1 MIRKLLT
8 EMGGRTWLLAVGFSV
23 VAMTTATALI
33 FRAEFD
39 PSHWL
44 SALKT
49 CGILCGAVMGKR
61 AIEESSKAFG
71 KNGGNGSA

>member
-8 EMGGRTWLLAVGFSV
+8 EMGGRTWLLAVGFSM

-39 PSHWL
+39 SSDWL

-49 CGILCGAVMGKR
+49 CGILCAVVMGKR
-61 AIEESSKAFG
+61 AVEEASKAFG
-71 KNGGNGSA
+71 KNGGHGPA